1 MKNKKL
7 TILFLI
13 LTFNFKLALLHSAF
27 VDLGT
32 GARPLGMGNAF
43 VAVADDA
50 NTVLYNPAGL
60 AQLKREEATL
70 TYSQL
75 YVGIDGLSS
84 GFASYVRPINRKYG
98 SFGIG
103 WYNFTTKDLYNENT
117 ILLSYGYQILSQQPI
132 LFGGLNLKYL
142 AKEYKTNEWTAV
154 NPVFASGTTADG
166 YSIDLG
172 LLCKVNKMLS
182 LGLSIENINQPDI
195 SLQSTDKVPMSYRV
209 GAAYKLKE
217 LGPVN
222 SLTITLED
230 ANISKT
236 NTIRAGAEG
245 WFMENTLAARLG
257 FSNRDIS
264 LGAGYVFKIKDSDG
278 QLDYAFIS
286 PLNFIDSVSGTHRI
300 SLGLKF
306 GELLE
311 ESEDYEEE
319 EYEYEEGEEETE
331 GAVSPDTP
339 AKVEG
344 AAVTT
349 PIDDKD
355 LKKKARKTYLE
366 AVKLYS
372 RKTYLKAFDKFSYVL
387 KLNPSDRL
395 SPRYINRMR
404 SNMEQTVNKFK
415 KEKDLQYA
423 VGYISY
429 VDSKIDIAINVWK
442 KLLIIDPNNQEVK
455 EYLNKYS
462 KKGAQPAGNVPEVTT
477 PQQESQPARLAP
489 KPEEKKPEVP
499 VKPSANED
507 DENEDEEEEEEE
519 E

>member
-1 MKNKKL
+1 
-7 TILFLI
+7 
-13 LTFNFKLALLHSAF
+13 
-27 VDLGT
+27 
-32 GARPLGMGNAF
+32 
-43 VAVADDA
+43 
-50 NTVLYNPAGL
+50 
-60 AQLKREEATL
+60 
-70 TYSQL
+70 
-75 YVGIDGLSS
+75 
-84 GFASYVRPINRKYG
+84 
-98 SFGIG
+98 
-103 WYNFTTKDLYNENT
+103 
-117 ILLSYGYQILSQQPI
+117 
-132 LFGGLNLKYL
+132 
-142 AKEYKTNEWTAV
+142 
-154 NPVFASGTTADG
+154 
-166 YSIDLG
+166 
-172 LLCKVNKMLS
+172 
-182 LGLSIENINQPDI
+182 
-195 SLQSTDKVPMSYRV
+195 MSYRV

-236 NTIRAGAEG
+236 NAIRAGAEG

-311 ESEDYEEE
+311 ESDGYDEEE
-319 EYEYEEGEEETE
+319 EEAEGEEEEVEEAKEVVPAEKE
-331 GAVSPDTP
+331 GMATSKPS
-339 AKVEG
+339 
-344 AAVTT
+344 
-349 PIDDKD
+349 DDKE
-355 LKKKARKTYLE
+355 LKKQARKVYLD

-519 E
+519 EE

>member
-236 NTIRAGAEG
+236 NAIRAGAEG

-311 ESEDYEEE
+311 ESDGYDEEE
-319 EYEYEEGEEETE
+319 EEAEGEEEEVEEAKEVVPAEKE
-331 GAVSPDTP
+331 GMATSKPS
-339 AKVEG
+339 
-344 AAVTT
+344 
-349 PIDDKD
+349 DDKE
-355 LKKKARKTYLE
+355 LKKQARKVYLD